1 MLSPRLSIVQ
11 VCHRL
16 AASGFVAAFD
26 GNVSARLD
34 GRTIL
39 ITAGNRNKGEITVED
54 IVDVALDGKPRQRGP
69 VPSSELPMHLAIYR
83 SRPDVH
89 AVVHAHPPFATA
101 FAVSGT
107 QLTANVFP
115 EVILSL
121 GDIPLVPYATPSTED
136 VGKALMPFLDSSH
149 AALLS
154 NHGAV
159 TWAST
164 PDEAYW
170 LMEKLEHTAHIEWLA
185 RSLGGVQKLPPDAV
199 DTLKRIHPYSST

>member
-1 MLSPRLSIVQ
+1 MLSTRLAIVQ

-16 AASGFVAAFD
+16 SASGFVAAWD

-34 GRTIL
+34 ERTIL
-39 ITAGNRNKGEITVED
+39 ITAGNRNKGEIVQED
-54 IVDVALDGKPRQRGP
+54 IVAVGLDGMPRQKDP
-69 VPSSELPMHLAIYR
+69 KPSSELPMHLAIYR

-101 FAVSGT
+101 FAASGT
-107 QLTANVFP
+107 TLTANVFP

-121 GDIPLVPYATPSTED
+121 GEVPLVPYATPSTND
-136 VGKALMPFLDSSH
+136 VGDALGPYIHSTH
-149 AALLS
+149 AALLA